1 MSEIASMLPLIER
14 LRMKGVTLIMV
25 EHRLRELF
33 SVADKVMV
41 LDFGEKLAE
50 GIPGQVMQNERVR
63 RAYLGEEIKP

>member
-1 MSEIASMLPLIER
+1 
-14 LRMKGVTLIMV
+14 MKGVTLIMV

-50 GIPGQVMQNERVR
+50 GIPEQVMQNERVR
-63 RAYLGEEIKP
+63 RAYLGEEIKT